1 MILRG
6 ILVLFGLMSLVN
18 GAYMLIAPG
27 HWFHEM
33 PAGIPDT
40 GPMNPHFVRDVGVVY
55 ALSGGGLLWAALN
68 LARGHSVVVMV
79 MLFYAG
85 HAALHVFD
93 IVAGHLPAA
102 HWGVDFMGVFFP
114 AIVLCAIST
123 PGVWRKLSSSGSS
136 HFWT

>member
-6 ILVLFGLMSLVN
+6 MLVLFGLMSLGN
-18 GAYMLIAPG
+18 GMYMLVAPG

-68 LARGHSVVVMV
+68 LARAYPVVIMV
-79 MLFYAG
+79 TLFYLG
-85 HAALHVFD
+85 HAVLHVFD
-93 IVAGHLPAA
+93 IVMGHLPAD
-102 HWGVDFMGVFFP
+102 HWLIDFSGVFFP
-114 AIVLCAIST
+114 AIVLCVISL
-123 PGVWRKLSSSGSS
+123 PKIWQKLNPIRA
-136 HFWT
+136 